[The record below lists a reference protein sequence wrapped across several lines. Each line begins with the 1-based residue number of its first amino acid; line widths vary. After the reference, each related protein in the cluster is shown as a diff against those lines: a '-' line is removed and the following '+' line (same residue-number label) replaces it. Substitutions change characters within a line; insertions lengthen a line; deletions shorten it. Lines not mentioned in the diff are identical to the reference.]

1 MGGAHQVEELLL
13 ERTNVRD
20 GELVEV
26 AGGAGEDSADLLLER
41 KRLVLA
47 LLEELGQERAAVE
60 QLLGGGVEVRV
71 LYVQIFDHNC
81 P

>member
-1 MGGAHQVEELLL
+1 VGGAHQVEELLL

-71 LYVQIFDHNC
+71 LCV
-81 P
+81 

>member
-71 LYVQIFDHNC
+71 LCV
-81 P
+81 

>member
-71 LYVQIFDHNC
+71 LC
-81 P
+81 L